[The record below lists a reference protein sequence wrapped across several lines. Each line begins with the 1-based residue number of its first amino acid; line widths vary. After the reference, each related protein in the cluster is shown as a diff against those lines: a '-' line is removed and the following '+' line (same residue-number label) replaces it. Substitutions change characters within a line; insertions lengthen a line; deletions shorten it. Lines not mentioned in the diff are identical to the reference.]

1 MPSNSKEYQKEY
13 YAKHK
18 ETTAGKQSEL
28 IRCECCDKNISK
40 WNINK
45 HKKSAKHILNASP
58 KPADLRKELE
68 LQQEKNDDKYDDLM
82 AQVNIIQDTM
92 NKMNVMAAEDPLMYC
107 WGCQESFKESEKSFH
122 KCKK

>member
-1 MPSNSKEYQKEY
+1 MDRKEYNKKY
-13 YAKHK
+13 YANKK
-18 ETTAGKQSEL
+18 KD
-28 IRCECCDKNISK
+28 ICDKLFAKVECDLCGRTVSHQNLP
-40 WNINK
+40 K
-45 HKKSAKHILNASP
+45 HKKTNYCKLRHERNKPKEDILS
-58 KPADLRKELE
+58 ELH
-68 LQQEKNDDKYDDLM
+68 KIKDNDNNKYDDLM